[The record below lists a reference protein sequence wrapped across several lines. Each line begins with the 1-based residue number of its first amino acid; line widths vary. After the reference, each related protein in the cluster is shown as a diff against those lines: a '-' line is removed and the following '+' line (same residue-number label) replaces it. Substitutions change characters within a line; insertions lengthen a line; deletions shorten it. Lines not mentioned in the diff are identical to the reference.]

1 MHDILSKL
9 TKLSDTPTKAPV
21 AEKKQVLNENAKT
34 INNKYKQFKSDAKN
48 LNESAVKEEQQD
60 ESALQA
66 YLGKKKYGEK
76 GMKALQQAGRE
87 GASKEKM
94 AKIRAQHDKMDEQQ
108 SVAEADGSFSIV
120 FYDAGDDVYKTIAK
134 GQSYKNALKIIKNN
148 SDQMYDEGDHLRKI
162 SSNIYVHEPD
172 YKNTGERAS
181 ANNYKHM
188 YHWIIKPEASGQ
200 VVAEGSLNEKA
211 ASPEVAKVAKGMSK
225 KAAKDYASTKH
236 KGLPDKVKED
246 MMKDPS
252 ERLENR
258 GEYDQEGEMA
268 RSQLRTIQDA
278 ATELKGILD
287 ADDNLPEWVQS
298 KITKAMDYL
307 DTARDYMQANPPA
320 DKPFLE
326 NMKVRESFNKHR
338 TINSLIKEAFD
349 EEKSNLNLDE
359 DDLKDYLGDNRFI
372 ELQNSI
378 IDGKDL
384 PEDLKSD
391 LFNYYKEKGEVP
403 PEIVNDPQKTADWL
417 TNKLQNVFVNSDTQ
431 SQEMKEGRVIKG
443 RAYGGAAQADDED
456 DEDGEPKVKQP
467 AEKRGRGRPR
477 KNTNP
482 VGDSGKA
489 KYGGATDL
497 QKWIVGNVP
506 KSTTLSKLPSTKHKM
521 KG

>member
-1 MHDILSKL
+1 
-9 TKLSDTPTKAPV
+9 
-21 AEKKQVLNENAKT
+21 
-34 INNKYKQFKSDAKN
+34 
-48 LNESAVKEEQQD
+48 
-60 ESALQA
+60 
-66 YLGKKKYGEK
+66 
-76 GMKALQQAGRE
+76 
-87 GASKEKM
+87 
-94 AKIRAQHDKMDEQQ
+94 
-108 SVAEADGSFSIV
+108 
-120 FYDAGDDVYKTIAK
+120 
-134 GQSYKNALKIIKNN
+134 
-148 SDQMYDEGDHLRKI
+148 
-162 SSNIYVHEPD
+162 
-172 YKNTGERAS
+172 
-181 ANNYKHM
+181 
-188 YHWIIKPEASGQ
+188 
-200 VVAEGSLNEKA
+200 
-211 ASPEVAKVAKGMSK
+211 
-225 KAAKDYASTKH
+225 
-236 KGLPDKVKED
+236 
-246 MMKDPS
+246 
-252 ERLENR
+252 
-258 GEYDQEGEMA
+258 
-268 RSQLRTIQDA
+268 
-278 ATELKGILD
+278 
-287 ADDNLPEWVQS
+287 
-298 KITKAMDYL
+298 MDYL